1 MSQTVYYKIFFI
13 IIFFFSD
20 TYLYG
25 KLLRPVT
32 DRDQKEI
39 LVINSKRR
47 VYYPIKKSGLLYQV
61 NGPTRAEFISRYPV
75 LKGKKK
81 SHSFNYV
88 IILNGKDTI
97 KVNHRYKVQSSIR
110 SAQHPKHRYTY
121 SGNYFINLPKGKHSI
136 EVLENNRLK
145 YPVLLRL
152 LSKEFESSRGS
163 NQKVLTPVVYKN
175 GIKVDLGGKKI
186 NYFECSKDIPLQIEA
201 SGSKTMRIISRLE
214 FTDKMGSEESYRIHI
229 KTGRKVVGTY
239 FFNTER
245 SSSSSIS
252 GRLDKVPGKWR
263 SCEIKVPSGKHT
275 YSVEVSDEGKTV
287 LTRFILY

>member
-1 MSQTVYYKIFFI
+1 M
-13 IIFFFSD
+13 
-20 TYLYG
+20 
-25 KLLRPVT
+25 
-32 DRDQKEI
+32 
-39 LVINSKRR
+39 
-47 VYYPIKKSGLLYQV
+47 
-61 NGPTRAEFISRYPV
+61 
-75 LKGKKK
+75 
-81 SHSFNYV
+81 
-88 IILNGKDTI
+88 
-97 KVNHRYKVQSSIR
+97 
-110 SAQHPKHRYTY
+110 
-121 SGNYFINLPKGKHSI
+121 
-136 EVLENNRLK
+136 LENNGLK

-163 NQKVLTPVVYKN
+163 NQKVLTPVVYKD

-229 KTGRKVVGTY
+229 KTGKKVVGTY

-252 GRLDKVPGKWR
+252 SRLDKVPGKWR

-287 LTRFILY
+287 LTRFMLY

>member
-25 KLLRPVT
+25 KLLRPVR

-47 VYYPIKKSGLLYQV
+47 VYYPIKQSGLLYQIS
-61 NGPTRAEFISRYPV
+61 GPIRAEFISRYPV

-88 IILNGKDTI
+88 IVLNGKDTI

-110 SAQHPKHRYTY
+110 SVQHPKHRYTY
-121 SGNYFINLPKGKHSI
+121 SGNYFINLPKGNHSI
-136 EVLENNRLK
+136 EVLENNGLK

-163 NQKVLTPVVYKN
+163 NQKVLTPMVHKDGV
-175 GIKVDLGGKKI
+175 KVDLGGKKI

-201 SGSKTMRIISRLE
+201 SGPKTMRIISRLE

-229 KTGRKVVGTY
+229 KTGKKVVGTY

-275 YSVEVSDEGKTV
+275 YSIEVSDEGKTV
-287 LTRFILY
+287 LTRFMLY